1 VFFERFQASIA
12 WDASTHHA
20 TVVRMTKIAPVLE
33 GHIVKA
39 EKKKEY
45 ARATSMRSYAERKLE
60 YLKLINETMPANIKR
75 IEEAKSYGDLSE
87 NAEYQYAK
95 DEQRALLQKQ
105 TKMQADL
112 DAVKPDDF
120 LSATTDEVMPGV
132 TVVIESAAGEKTYS
146 ILGEW
151 DNDLELGIISS
162 KTRVAANLM
171 GKKPGE
177 SFELPVGDGSVETAL
192 VKEIRALS
200 DDVRRWMSLGE
211 GEQI

>member
-1 VFFERFQASIA
+1 
-12 WDASTHHA
+12 
-20 TVVRMTKIAPVLE
+20 
-33 GHIVKA
+33 
-39 EKKKEY
+39 
-45 ARATSMRSYAERKLE
+45 
-60 YLKLINETMPANIKR
+60 
-75 IEEAKSYGDLSE
+75 
-87 NAEYQYAK
+87 
-95 DEQRALLQKQ
+95 
-105 TKMQADL
+105 
-112 DAVKPDDF
+112 
-120 LSATTDEVMPGV
+120 MPGV
-132 TVVIESAAGEKTYS
+132 TVVIESAAGEKTYT